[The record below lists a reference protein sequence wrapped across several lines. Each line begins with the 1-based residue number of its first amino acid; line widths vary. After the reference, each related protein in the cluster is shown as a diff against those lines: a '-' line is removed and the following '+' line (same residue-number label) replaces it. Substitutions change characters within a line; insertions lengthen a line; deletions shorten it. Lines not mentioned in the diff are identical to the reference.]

1 MDVLL
6 EILKITLPALLVFL
20 TALYVLKALMK
31 KEVDV
36 VQGML
41 ARDAENRRLEVMK
54 TTNKAIIPIRLQ
66 AYERMSLFCS
76 RIEIGQLVSNTN
88 TNPGIS
94 AELYKTQLILSVEDE
109 FNHNVT
115 QQVYMTDDLWN
126 IILLSKKEVTQ
137 IFEKLYSD
145 LQTKYA
151 DESLQGEP
159 NAQEFLASL
168 VNYLKN
174 TPQIG
179 YAHALSAI
187 KKEVGVLFN

>member
-6 EILKITLPALLVFL
+6 EILKITFPALVVFL
-20 TALYVLKALMK
+20 TALFVLKALMK

-41 ARDAENRRLEVMK
+41 HRDAENRRLEVMK

-88 TNPGIS
+88 TNPTIP
-94 AELYKTQLILSVEDE
+94 AELYKSQLIISVEEE
-109 FNHNVT
+109 FNHNIT
-115 QQVYMTDDLWN
+115 QQIYMTDELWN
-126 IILLSKKEVTQ
+126 IILLAKKEVTQ
-137 IFEKLYSD
+137 IFEKLHSD

-151 DESLQGEP
+151 DEGLQGEP
-159 NAQEFLASL
+159 SAQQFLALL
-168 VNYLKN
+168 VEYLKN

-179 YAHALSAI
+179 YVHALSAI
-187 KKEVGVLFN
+187 KKEIGVLFN

>member
-1 MDVLL
+1 
-6 EILKITLPALLVFL
+6 
-20 TALYVLKALMK
+20 MK

-41 ARDAENRRLEVMK
+41 HRDAENRRLEVMK

-88 TNPGIS
+88 TNPTIP
-94 AELYKTQLILSVEDE
+94 AELYKSQLIISVEEE
-109 FNHNVT
+109 FNHNIT
-115 QQVYMTDDLWN
+115 QQIYMTDELWN
-126 IILLSKKEVTQ
+126 IILLAKKEVTQ
-137 IFEKLYSD
+137 IFEKLHSD

-151 DESLQGEP
+151 DEGLQGEP
-159 NAQEFLASL
+159 SAQQFLALL
-168 VNYLKN
+168 VEYLKN

-179 YAHALSAI
+179 YVHALSAI
-187 KKEVGVLFN
+187 KKEIGVLFN